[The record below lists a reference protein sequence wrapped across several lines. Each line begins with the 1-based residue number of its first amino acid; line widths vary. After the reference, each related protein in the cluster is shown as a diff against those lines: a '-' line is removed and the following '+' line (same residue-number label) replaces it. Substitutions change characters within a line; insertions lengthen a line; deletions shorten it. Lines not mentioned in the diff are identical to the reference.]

1 MRNPKSIDNLTG
13 CWSQT
18 RRLAAD
24 EPITGVTTDSHQ
36 VEPGNLFVAVAGYA
50 ADGHDFIAE
59 AIQRGALAIVF
70 EKESYA
76 EVIPDG
82 VSAVRVT
89 DSRRAAAEI
98 AAQFWDY
105 PSDDLVLVGI
115 TGTNGKTTTAFLVDS
130 IFRAA
135 GASTGLLSTPARFI
149 CGQQLEAKLTTPS
162 SAELQELLAQMPPPS
177 PYLTK

>member
-1 MRNPKSIDNLTG
+1 MLVRKPKSIDNLTER
-13 CWSQT
+13 WAQP
-18 RRLAAD
+18 RRLAGD
-24 EPITGVTTDSHQ
+24 ELITGVTTDSRQ
-36 VEPGNLFVAVAGYA
+36 VEPGNLFVAIAGYA

-59 AIQRGALAIVF
+59 AIQRGARAIVF
-70 EKESYA
+70 EKENYA
-76 EVIPDG
+76 EVLPDG
-82 VSAVRVT
+82 VSAVRVA

-149 CGQQLEAKLTTPS
+149 RGQQLDAKLTTPGS
-162 SAELQELLAQMPPPS
+162 TELQELLAQTWLERQP
-177 PYLTK
+177 